1 MAHHRVSASA
11 LIPAP
16 PAKVYALIAD
26 YRNGHPRIL
35 PKPYFLTLTVEQGGM
50 GAGTVITFQMKLM
63 GRVQTFHAV
72 IAEPEPGRIL
82 TETDIDTGAITTFT
96 VEPNAGGQQASVT
109 ITTDTHVPGGLAGLI
124 QGWLTTRL
132 LRPIYVKELAQLAS
146 VATSHVA

>member
-16 PAKVYALIAD
+16 PTKVYALIAD

-35 PKPYFLTLTVEQGGM
+35 PKPYFVTLRVEQGGI
-50 GAGTVITFQMKLM
+50 GAGTVITFQMKLI

-82 TETDIDTGAITTFT
+82 TETDTDTGAVTTFT
-96 VEPNAGGQQASVT
+96 VEPKTGGQQASVT
-109 ITTDTHVPGGLAGLI
+109 ITTDTQVPGGLAGLI
-124 QGWLTTRL
+124 QGWLTSRL
-132 LRPIYVKELAQLAS
+132 LRPIM
-146 VATSHVA
+146 